1 MRTWITQAFAGAM
14 VVAGC
19 CGCASFIGEAAQP
32 AGPDAEAEELSPSPS
47 EAVSIPAD
55 VGELLE
61 SLPVKGKAPK
71 TGYQRTEKFGSAW
84 RDVDDNGCDTRNDI
98 LTRDLDTAEMKGDG
112 CTVLSGVLHDDY
124 SGETIDFTRGQATSA
139 KVQIDHKVALLNA
152 WVTGAQQLSQDERV
166 ALAND
171 PGNLTAVKGVTN
183 AQKGAGDAATWLPPN
198 KGYRCEYVS
207 DQVKVKAKYDLWV
220 TKAEKEAITRELGRC

>member
-1 MRTWITQAFAGAM
+1 M

-19 CGCASFIGEAAQP
+19 SGCASFIVEAERP
-32 AGPDAEAEELSPSPS
+32 VGSEAEAEELSPSPS
-47 EAVSIPAD
+47 ASIPAD

-71 TGYQRTEKFGSAW
+71 TGYHRTEKFGSAW
-84 RDVDDNGCDTRNDI
+84 RDVDENGCDTRNDI
-98 LTRDLDTAEMKGDG
+98 LTRDLDTAVMKGDG

-124 SGETIDFTRGQATSA
+124 SGETIDFTRGQSTSA
-139 KVQIDHKVALLNA
+139 KVQIDHKVALLNG
-152 WVTGAQQLSQDERV
+152 WITGAQQLSQDERV

-171 PGNLTAVKGVTN
+171 PDNLTAVKGETN